1 VPPSIY
7 CVARV
12 PLREME
18 VATDATGTLERNAY
32 MGGGAATLN
41 FDVWTLQYVVVPW
54 WRIGT
59 MLFVGIPKED
69 AVTEVRKRLYER
81 VVRDGTYV
89 VKTGT
94 DPQNYEVLQ
103 GRAGA

>member
-1 VPPSIY
+1 MPPSIY

-41 FDVWTLQYVVVPW
+41 FDVWTLQYVVVP
-54 WRIGT
+54 
-59 MLFVGIPKED
+59 
-69 AVTEVRKRLYER
+69 
-81 VVRDGTYV
+81 
-89 VKTGT
+89 
-94 DPQNYEVLQ
+94 
-103 GRAGA
+103 